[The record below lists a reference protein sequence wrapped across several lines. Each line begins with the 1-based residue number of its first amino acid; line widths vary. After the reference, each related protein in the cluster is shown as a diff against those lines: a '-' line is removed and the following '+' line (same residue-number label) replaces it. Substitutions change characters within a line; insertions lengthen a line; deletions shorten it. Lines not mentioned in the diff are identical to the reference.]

1 VSATELPLR
10 HDVAD
15 RTEYGPPRANAPVR
29 LDSNENPWPPPP
41 ELIEGI
47 AEQIQSAA
55 SRLHRYPD
63 RTAAALRSELAEYL
77 TRQTGF
83 AAEQHNLWVA
93 NGSNDVL
100 HQLLRAFGG
109 PGRTLLGFAP
119 SYRISPAVAANTD
132 TMYIQCRP
140 GPDFT
145 LDLDAALRAINQHH
159 PHVIFLDSPNN
170 PTGLT
175 VEHPNLRRILDA
187 APGLVLLDE
196 AYAEFSPA
204 PSAVSLLNH
213 YPTKLVITRTM
224 SKAFGI
230 AGVRVGYLIATPA
243 VVDAMT
249 LVCLPYHLSTLTQAT
264 AIAAL
269 HHTSHNRPNLAMLI
283 AERERVSNAL
293 HTQGYNVI
301 PSHTNFILFGRFT
314 NSTTA
319 WQQLLNLGVLVRDV
333 GVPQHL
339 RTTIGL
345 PHHNNALLHATQTLT
360 TDQLAKKTR

>member
-15 RTEYGPPRANAPVR
+15 RTEYGPPRACAPVR
-29 LDSNENPWPPPP
+29 LDSNENPWPPTP
-41 ELIEGI
+41 ELIDSI
-47 AEQIQSAA
+47 VEQIRSAA

-63 RTAAALRSELAEYL
+63 RTAMALRSELAEYL
-77 TRQTGF
+77 TGQTGVPVDH
-83 AAEQHNLWVA
+83 HNLWVA
-93 NGSNDVL
+93 NGSNEIL
-100 HQLLRAFGG
+100 HQLLQAFGG

-132 TMYIQCRP
+132 MIYINCRP
-140 GPDFT
+140 GPDFA
-145 LDLDAALRAINQHH
+145 LDLDAALHAIAQHR
-159 PHVIFLDSPNN
+159 PHVVFLDSPNN

-175 VEHPNLRRILDA
+175 VRHPDLRRILDA

-196 AYAEFSPA
+196 AYGEFSTA
-204 PSAVSLLNH
+204 PSAVGLLES

-249 LVCLPYHLSTLTQAT
+249 LVSLPYHLSTLTQAT

-269 HHTSHNRPNLAMLI
+269 RHTSGDRPDLAMLV
-283 AERERVSNAL
+283 AERQRVSNAL
-293 HTQGYNVI
+293 HTQGFNVI
-301 PSHTNFILFGRFT
+301 PSHANFILFGRFT
-314 NSTTA
+314 NSAAA
-319 WQQLLNLGVLVRDV
+319 WQQLLNLGVLLRDV
-333 GVPQHL
+333 GVAQHL
-339 RTTIGL
+339 RATIGL
-345 PHHNNALLHATQTLT
+345 PHDNNALLHATQTLT
-360 TDQLAKKTR
+360 PNPISQPN